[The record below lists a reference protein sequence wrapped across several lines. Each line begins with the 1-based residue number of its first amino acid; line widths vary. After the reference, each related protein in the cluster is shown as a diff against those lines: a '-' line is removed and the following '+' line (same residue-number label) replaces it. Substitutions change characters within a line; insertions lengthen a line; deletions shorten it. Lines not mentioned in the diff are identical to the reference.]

1 MAAREFKL
9 SYDIPNLRRRSRFDT
24 LTHRRSRGIV
34 SRKTYLPVGLV
45 DRREGNQWDQE
56 ARVRARRTADED
68 DARRSPPSA
77 MLAIS
82 SAASSGDSRPPLRN
96 HRGSHRIMPAM
107 LNAATVGSMSRRRPV
122 FLSSTIVSRRRSM

>member
-56 ARVRARRTADED
+56 ARERARRTAGE
-68 DARRSPPSA
+68 DARSSPPSA

-82 SAASSGDSRPPLRN
+82 SAASCGCRAGSATAAGCRPRKLPT
-96 HRGSHRIMPAM
+96 M
-107 LNAATVGSMSRRRPV
+107 LNAASVRTMAH
-122 FLSSTIVSRRRSM
+122 